1 MNIGEL
7 LRGGLC
13 GLVLEQCGVMPSPR
27 PSPTGRGGKALFSSL
42 PPGRG
47 GKAVSSSLPL
57 RERGKNSVQFPP
69 HRGRGESS
77 VQFPL
82 LSEGGNPLWLLLC
95 SQRRFD
101 PAVELL
107 LVGFNP
113 AVNVTLDIRF

>member
-27 PSPTGRGGKALFSSL
+27 PSPTGRGGKATFSSPPHRERGKTVSSSL
-42 PPGRG
+42 PSGRG
-47 GKAVSSSLPL
+47 GKAVFSSLPPS
-57 RERGKNSVQFPP
+57 E
-69 HRGRGESS
+69 RGESS
-77 VQFPL
+77 VQFPP

-95 SQRRFD
+95 SQRLFY

-113 AVNVTLDIRF
+113 AVNVTLNICF